1 LALAR
6 LWNQW
11 ESRVPIILG
20 LAQLKQRAG
29 EFEEALH
36 LLAELDSLPLE
47 NLRFSIEAYA
57 ALLRFLSGDQIGS
70 AAWFAAKMESF
81 SLDPTPANES
91 GLLDV
96 ARLMILLQRMT
107 DARPLLEK
115 ICDRARASGRMYVFI
130 RAKVILSKVFA
141 TQGQMTPAQACLLEA
156 IPLAATDGYIST
168 FVDEGETMRQLLHE
182 TRGKVASGELR
193 SYVDHLLAAFGSGK
207 NPPAKQEAGYGAPE
221 LSEREREIL
230 LFVAAGLSN
239 QEVAERLVISITT
252 VKTHVGN
259 IFKKLGVTSRTQA
272 VARAEGMG
280 LLPPR

>member
-1 LALAR
+1 
-6 LWNQW
+6 
-11 ESRVPIILG
+11 VPIILG

-57 ALLRFLSGDQIGS
+57 AFLRFLNGDQTGS
-70 AAWFAAKMESF
+70 AIWLAAKIESA
-81 SLDPTPANES
+81 SLDPTPVDES

-96 ARLMILLQRMT
+96 ARLMLLLQRSA
-107 DARPLLEK
+107 DASQLLERVCATAQSSRRTY
-115 ICDRARASGRMYVFI
+115 IFI

-141 TQGQMTPAQACLLEA
+141 VQDQMEPALSCLQEA
-156 IPLAATDGYIST
+156 IALAAAEGYIST
-168 FVDEGETMRQLLHE
+168 FVDEGETVRQLLHE
-182 TRGKVASGELR
+182 TRGKIAPGELR
-193 SYVDHLLAAFGSGK
+193 SYVDQLLAVFASGK
-207 NPPAKQEAGYGAPE
+207 KIPLKREPGYEAPE
-221 LSEREREIL
+221 LSDREQEIL
-230 LFVAAGLSN
+230 SFVAAGLSN
-239 QEVAERLVISITT
+239 QEIADQLVISITT

-272 VARAEGMG
+272 IARAEGMG